1 MTPPTTSPAVAPAA
15 GSAASPLVAQV
26 AAWLARQLPVG
37 ARLSGD
43 SRKLAAGDGFVAYPG
58 GTTDGRAFIDD
69 AIARGAAAILWDDAG
84 HAWRHGA
91 AVAQRGVPDL
101 RALAGPIAAAYHGHP
116 SERLELIAV
125 TGTNGKTSCTQWI
138 AQGLE
143 ARGRRSAIIGT
154 LGSGRVGHLDPFGLT
169 TPDAISLQ
177 GMLARFVAE
186 GVQSVAMEASSIGL
200 DQGRLAGTSVAV
212 AVFTNLTHDH
222 LDYHGSM
229 ARYAAAKA
237 RLFTQPGLRAAVVNG
252 DDPAA
257 ALMIAAIDGPHAPA
271 RAEGEAPTRIGYRI
285 DADRAGGDRRAA
297 APAVDAWL
305 LAERIETRPDGMTVV
320 VGGDFGRAS
329 VPLRV
334 LGRYNV
340 SNMLAVAGAWIGL
353 GMPFDEAMSRLGSLE
368 PVRGRLEVVRL
379 ADADVVAGTGG
390 RAPLAV
396 VDYAHTP
403 DALVNVLGTLREVAR
418 ARGGRLWCVLGAGG
432 DRDPSKRPLMGAA
445 AERLAD
451 HVVVTSDNPRGEPPL
466 RILADIRAGLTREPA
481 MTEVDRGVAIARAV
495 AGAEAADVVL
505 IAGKGHEDYQE
516 IEGRRLPFSDVDEA
530 RIALIRWREHANV

>member
-1 MTPPTTSPAVAPAA
+1 LA
-15 GSAASPLVAQV
+15 AQV
-26 AAWLARQLPVG
+26 AAWLARQLPAG

-43 SRKLAAGDGFVAYPG
+43 SRTLAAGDGFLAYPG
-58 GTTDGRAFIDD
+58 AKADGRAFIDQ
-69 AIARGAAAILWDDAG
+69 AIGRGVAAILWDDAG
-84 HAWRHGA
+84 YTWQHGA
-91 AVAQRGVPDL
+91 AVAQRGVPGL
-101 RALAGPIAAAYHGHP
+101 RALAGPIAAAYLGHP

-138 AQGLE
+138 AQGFE
-143 ARGRRSAIIGT
+143 AQGRRSAIIGT

-186 GVQSVAMEASSIGL
+186 GVKSVAMEASSIGL
-200 DQGRLAGTSVAV
+200 DQGRLAGASVAA

-222 LDYHGSM
+222 LDYHGTM

-237 RLFTQPGLRAAVVNG
+237 RLFALPGALRAAVVNG

-257 ALMIAAIDGPHAPA
+257 GLMIAALDTAHGLV
-271 RAEGEAPTRIGYRI
+271 RAGGAPTPMRIGYRI
-285 DADRAGGDRRAA
+285 DADRAADDRRFA
-297 APAVDAWL
+297 APAVDGWL
-305 LAERIETRPDGMTVV
+305 VAERIDARPEGMTVAI
-320 VGGDFGRAS
+320 GGDFGRAS

-340 SNMLAVAGAWIGL
+340 SNVLAVAGAWIGL
-353 GMPFDEAMSRLGSLE
+353 GMRFDEAMTRLASLE
-368 PVRGRLEVVRL
+368 PVRGRLETVQMGP
-379 ADADVVAGTGG
+379 ADDAIAASRV
-390 RAPLAV
+390 PLAV

-418 ARGGRLWCVLGAGG
+418 ARGGRLWCVFGAGG
-432 DRDPSKRPLMGAA
+432 DRDPSKRPLMGQA

-451 HVVVTSDNPRGEPPL
+451 HVVVTSDNPRGESPL

-481 MTEVDRGVAIARAV
+481 LTEGDRGIAIARAIAT
-495 AGAEAADVVL
+495 AGAADVVL

-516 IEGRRLPFSDVDEA
+516 IEGKRLPFSDVAQA
-530 RIALIRWREHANV
+530 RIALIRWREQANV